1 MTPRLLQVPLDDE
14 MVKRVQ
20 YRILVD
26 RNRHRELHKVVGK
39 DEEEYDDDDGNDC
52 ERNIKI
58 RTDYNVKDEKEIKEV
73 EQEEILDILS
83 SGRIKL
89 VVGFHPDQATEPCID
104 LAMLLGVPFCVVP
117 CCVFPSEFPDRRLR
131 LSPSVMQ
138 QQMQRSDGD
147 DRNGND
153 DDYKQEEQLVPVR
166 NYNQFLDYLRQKPT
180 TITQSS
186 IISSSSSSS
195 SSSPGDDE
203 AHITTIDSNST
214 NIIHTAYLNFPFT
227 ETAKN
232 VVLYTLPPLPPTG
245 DGSK

>member
-1 MTPRLLQVPLDDE
+1 M
-14 MVKRVQ
+14 
-20 YRILVD
+20 
-26 RNRHRELHKVVGK
+26 
-39 DEEEYDDDDGNDC
+39 
-52 ERNIKI
+52 
-58 RTDYNVKDEKEIKEV
+58 
-73 EQEEILDILS
+73 S

-104 LAMLLGVPFCVVP
+104 LAMVLGVPFCVVP

-138 QQMQRSDGD
+138 QQQRSDGD

-153 DDYKQEEQLVPVR
+153 DDYEQEEQLVLVR

-180 TITQSS
+180 TNTESSTISS
-186 IISSSSSSS
+186 ISS

-203 AHITTIDSNST
+203 ARITTTDSSSS
-214 NIIHTAYLNFPFT
+214 NIIHTAYLDFPFT

-232 VVLYTLPPLPPTG
+232 VVLYTLPSLPPTG